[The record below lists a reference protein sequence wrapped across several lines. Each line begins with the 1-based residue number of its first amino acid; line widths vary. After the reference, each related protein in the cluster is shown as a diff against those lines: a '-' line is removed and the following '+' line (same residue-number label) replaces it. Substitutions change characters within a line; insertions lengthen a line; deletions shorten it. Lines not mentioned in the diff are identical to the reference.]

1 MDWPCSHLVASP
13 HQWTPLY
20 CAALEG
26 HVDTVQ
32 VLVEKGADINVKNN
46 DGVCEWV
53 CVTDRV
59 LVLVI
64 IVYDCVTDFQ
74 SFVSKVPC

>member
-1 MDWPCSHLVASP
+1 MDLLCSNLVASP

-32 VLVEKGADINVKNN
+32 VLIEKGADINVKNN
-46 DGVCEWV
+46 VGVRE
-53 CVTDRV
+53 
-59 LVLVI
+59 
-64 IVYDCVTDFQ
+64 
-74 SFVSKVPC
+74 